1 MPKRRL
7 RRYRLPNLINLQHSM
22 LDESL
27 RKPVTYYA
35 LNLLKA
41 LQPNERL
48 LSLCMECLSTDSRT
62 ELIDA
67 VYPEDMKFQED
78 EFDRNYYFEACD
90 TVNNSSELASTLIQ
104 TLQDKTTGIKW
115 NTMQKIIIT
124 LLKKEYEQLP
134 DNKSNLD
141 ERITKLSELFMLTT
155 DDCAVLKIWA
165 IALGSQR
172 NILKEIL
179 TEVSYNE
186 MQRRVAIATG
196 VPLHTV
202 KAILSKSGILYTT
215 RIIESIS
222 PDGYEYISLSSE
234 IIEFLYDID
243 SIDLLEKYIKFDT
256 GATFPVEDFPITPSD
271 ITIVSNL
278 LQSRKPCNILLYG
291 SPGTGKTEFARSIT
305 AYSKRKVFF
314 LASIIRNDTS
324 RIESFS
330 TRLMAITI
338 AIKIAQ
344 KNDAVLII
352 DEADSIL
359 NTASIFG
366 FGDNGD
372 KSKINDILDTS
383 GIQCIWITNTIYHVP
398 DSTLRRFHYS
408 LQFKHFTPEQRMTV
422 WRTVLQNSL
431 IKNHIPEDEIYI
443 LCQKYNVNAAGIGMS
458 IKTVEDMYQQHLI
471 TDKDVIPVL
480 ETVLQRHTSLTGA
493 DAETSLHPL
502 TEYYDISLCNADA
515 DLPAIVTAVKTL
527 YSKKIN
533 NATMS
538 ILLWGPSGTGKT
550 EFVKYLA
557 RQTGRKLLIKR
568 ASDLFSM
575 FVGQT
580 EKHIRAAFEEAK
592 EEHAILFIDEADS
605 FFITRGNAQRS
616 WEVSFVNEMLVQME
630 NFNGVFVCSTNML
643 ELLDTAVMR
652 RFTFKIKF
660 NPVKPEM
667 RIPLYE
673 RYFVS
678 DSNPLSLHQKQK
690 ITAIEGLTPGHV
702 KAVYQRLQFIDA
714 LNNHD
719 YIISELEKE
728 VQYMNVHKH
737 AKTGFSV

>member
-7 RRYRLPNLINLQHSM
+7 HRYRRRNLIDLQHSM

-35 LNLLKA
+35 LNLLKT

-48 LSLCMECLSTDSRT
+48 LTLCIECLSMGSRI
-62 ELIDA
+62 ELIEA
-67 VYPEDMKFQED
+67 VYPEKIKSQED
-78 EFDRNYYFEACD
+78 EYGRNYYFQALD
-90 TVNNSSELASTLIQ
+90 AVNNSSELASTLLN
-104 TLQDKTTGIKW
+104 TLFDKSTRLKW
-115 NTMQKIIIT
+115 NSVLNILTK
-124 LLKKEYEQLP
+124 LLHKEYEQLP
-134 DNKSNLD
+134 DNNNDLD
-141 ERITKLSELFMLTT
+141 ERIAKLSDLFMLTPN
-155 DDCAVLKIWA
+155 DCAVLKIWA
-165 IALGSQR
+165 IALGTQQ
-172 NILKEIL
+172 NVLKEIL

-202 KAILSKSGILYTT
+202 KATLSKSGILYTT

-256 GATFPVEDFPITPSD
+256 GKTFPVEDFPVNPSD
-271 ITIVSNL
+271 VRIISNL
-278 LQSRKPCNILLYG
+278 LKSKKPCNILLYG
-291 SPGTGKTEFARSIT
+291 KPGTGKTEFARSIAT
-305 AYSKRKVFF
+305 YSKRKLFF

-324 RIESFS
+324 RIESLS

-359 NTASIFG
+359 NTESIFS

-383 GIQCIWITNTIYHVP
+383 GIQCIWIANTIYHVP

-408 LQFKHFTPEQRMTV
+408 LQFKHFTPQQRMTV
-422 WRTVLQNSL
+422 WRTVLENNL
-431 IKNHIPEDEIYI
+431 IKNLIPEDVIHT
-443 LCQKYNVNAAGIGMS
+443 LSHKYNINAAGISMS
-458 IKTVEDMYQQHLI
+458 IQAVAAMYQQHLI
-471 TDKDVIPVL
+471 ADSDVIPVL
-480 ETVLQRHTSLTGA
+480 ETVLQRHTRLTGI
-493 DAETSLHPL
+493 DTETSSHPL
-502 TEYYDISLCNADA
+502 TQHYDISLCNADA
-515 DLPAIVTAVKTL
+515 DLLTIVTAAQTL
-527 YSKKIN
+527 YSKKIDS
-533 NATMS
+533 AAMS

-557 RQTGRKLLIKR
+557 QQTGKKLLIKR
-568 ASDLFSM
+568 ASDLFNM
-575 FVGQT
+575 YVGQT
-580 EKHIRAAFEEAK
+580 EKLIRAAFEETK

-605 FFITRGNAQRS
+605 FFVTRENAQRS
-616 WEVSFVNEMLVQME
+616 WEISFVNEMLVQME
-630 NFNGVFVCSTNML
+630 NLNGLFVCSTNML

-660 NPVKPEM
+660 NPVKSEM
-667 RIPLYE
+667 RVPLYK

-678 DSNPLSLHQKQK
+678 DSNSLSLQQKQRIK
-690 ITAIEGLTPGHV
+690 AIEGLTPGHV
-702 KAVYQRLQFIDA
+702 KAVYQKALLIDA

-719 YIISELEKE
+719 YIIGELEKE